1 MSVSLAELV
10 ARLGGELLGDGT
22 REVESIAALDQAGPR
37 QLSFLTNPKYR
48 PSLPQTKA
56 AAVILTQD
64 LAAECPVAA
73 IVTPQPYLY
82 FARAAQILAPK
93 RLPLPGIHPSAV
105 VEGVVAASATIGP
118 NVWIGADSV
127 IGENVVIEANCTI
140 GRGCQIG
147 NDSLLYAGVHVYDH
161 CQIGE
166 RAIVH
171 SGVVIGSDGFGFA
184 REQDGSWVKIPQI
197 GRVLIGND
205 VEIGA
210 NTTIDRGAID
220 DTVIGNGVKLD
231 NQIQIAHN
239 NHVGEHSAI
248 AGCVGIAGS
257 TRIGSRVT
265 IGGAAMI
272 IGHLEIGDN
281 VHIAA
286 GTFVGK
292 SIKQAGQYTGSV
304 PFMTHGEWLRNFSHL
319 RHLSKLADKIRVLE
333 SRLAEL
339 ETKS

>member
-147 NDSLLYAGVHVYDH
+147 N
-161 CQIGE
+161 
-166 RAIVH
+166 
-171 SGVVIGSDGFGFA
+171 
-184 REQDGSWVKIPQI
+184 
-197 GRVLIGND
+197 
-205 VEIGA
+205 
-210 NTTIDRGAID
+210 
-220 DTVIGNGVKLD
+220 GVKLD